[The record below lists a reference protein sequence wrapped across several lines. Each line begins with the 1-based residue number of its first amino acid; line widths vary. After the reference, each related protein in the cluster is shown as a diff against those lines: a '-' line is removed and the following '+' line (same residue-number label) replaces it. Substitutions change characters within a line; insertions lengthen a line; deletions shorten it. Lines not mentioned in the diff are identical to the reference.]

1 MHQKNNSS
9 STMKNNL
16 SSKSTIPQK
25 ENDSSLES
33 KHKVMEYCNLT
44 DRVFKISVMRKLSE
58 LQEKLEGR
66 LMSSGIKLETLKKE
80 PNRNS
85 GAENFNQQDEEC
97 IRKLWK

>member
-58 LQEKLEGR
+58 LQGNT
-66 LMSSGIKLETLKKE
+66 ETQ
-80 PNRNS
+80 
-85 GAENFNQQDEEC
+85 FN
-97 IRKLWK
+97 IRKTTNAQNEKFNRDRNQKIKK

>member
-25 ENDSSLES
+25 ENDSSLET
-33 KHKVMEYCNLT
+33 KHQVMEYCSLT
-44 DRVFKISVMRKLSE
+44 DRVFKISVMRKLNE

-85 GAENFNQQDEEC
+85 GAEEFN
-97 IRKLWK
+97 K

>member
-1 MHQKNNSS
+1 
-9 STMKNNL
+9 
-16 SSKSTIPQK
+16 
-25 ENDSSLES
+25 
-33 KHKVMEYCNLT
+33 
-44 DRVFKISVMRKLSE
+44 MRKLSE

-97 IRKLWK
+97 IRKHWK

>member
-16 SSKSTIPQK
+16 SSKSTISQK
-25 ENDSSLES
+25 ENDSSLET
-33 KHKVMEYCNLT
+33 KHQVMEYCSLT
-44 DRVFKISVMRKLSE
+44 DRVFKISVMRKLNE

-97 IRKLWK
+97 IRKHWK